1 MVREGDKGFPNPTFV
16 KWILE
21 AISKVKHQKQRP
33 GLDRIVNAIRQC
45 HKDVKHEVVAE
56 QLSLAVQNGLV
67 LKIVNKGVSS
77 YNDPARFSLSRRNR
91 TLQVHKKVDL
101 SGVIFRAIRELGEIG
116 GSTLKSIEKY
126 VQRTYSLESSDSSN
140 LTHCLR
146 VSIKKVVD
154 SGQVVKSGQF
164 YKIGA
169 CSESES
175 VASTGS
181 YLHSSEDDTDL
192 NETKKVCIRFT
203 AFNRFSVLKK
213 SLDVHNKY

>member
-1 MVREGDKGFPNPTFV
+1 MVREGDKGIPNPTFV
-16 KWILE
+16 KWILG

-33 GLDRIVNAIRQC
+33 SLDRIVNAIRQC
-45 HKDVKHEVVAE
+45 HKDVKHETVSE

-67 LKIVNKGVSS
+67 IKVMNKGVCS
-77 YNDPARFSLSRRNR
+77 YNDPAKFSLNRRNK

-101 SGVIFRAIRELGEIG
+101 SRVILRAIRDLGEIG

-126 VQRTYSLESSDSSN
+126 LQRTYSLESTDSSN

-146 VSIKKVVD
+146 MSIKKAVD
-154 SGQVVKSGQF
+154 NGQVIKSGQF

-181 YLHSSEDDTDL
+181 YLHSSEEDAEL
-192 NETKKVCIRFT
+192 NETKKVCT
-203 AFNRFSVLKK
+203 NHLMVTS
-213 SLDVHNKY
+213 